1 MNTSMNFVMIFVTLI
16 VVVPFAWF
24 ILAEKSGMSK
34 KKKAFEDIATA
45 HHLKFTLK
53 ETWNNICLG
62 LDEKENTLLFITINT
77 LETKVQKI
85 ELDDVKKCVI
95 NKTSKDYKN
104 GDRQYSEL
112 SRLDLEFSFV
122 SSTNPVVITFYNIE
136 DNFSQNREV
145 ARAEKWLSIIEKHKH
160 NKNNVIA
167 A

>member
-1 MNTSMNFVMIFVTLI
+1 MNFVMIFVTLI
-16 VVVPFAWF
+16 VVVPFVWF

-34 KKKAFEDIATA
+34 KRKAFEDIAKV
-45 HHLKFTLK
+45 HNLKFTLK

-62 LDEKENTLLFITINT
+62 LDENENTLLFITINN

-95 NKTSKDYKN
+95 NKTSKEYKN
-104 GDRQYSEL
+104 GDRHYSEM

-122 SSTNPVVITFYNIE
+122 SNTNPVVITFYNAE
-136 DNFSQNREV
+136 NNFSQNREV
-145 ARAEKWLSIIEKHKH
+145 ARAEKWLSIIEKHKY